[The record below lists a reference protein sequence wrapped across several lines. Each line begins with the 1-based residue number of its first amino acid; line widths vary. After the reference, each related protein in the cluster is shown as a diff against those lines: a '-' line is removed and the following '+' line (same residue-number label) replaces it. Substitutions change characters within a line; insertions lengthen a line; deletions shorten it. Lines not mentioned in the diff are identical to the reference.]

1 MEKAPLQQ
9 IEHGEVP
16 LAGGAPGESLDLGVL
31 HDRLLDELRGLRE
44 ACRDQPIGNPVQQL
58 ALRLARRIDAGDIG
72 AADLARLVQS
82 LAQASFVDRAAHLRA
97 YLGETAPVANLQRLA
112 ELVRDVARAD
122 TGTRA
127 FTDFRARL
135 ERAHGGLVL
144 TAHPTF
150 AQTEELTRAL
160 ADLAVGRDTEA
171 ATALASS
178 VPHRPPADLTLDV
191 EHAWSIRALHHLHDA
206 LEAAHRTAFTA
217 ARELYPDD
225 WTQLRPRLVTL
236 ASWVGYDHD
245 GRTDITWLATLTK
258 RLMLKREHLERL
270 ARRVTELIE
279 GTQGQVSTTLQLL
292 ESVLTL
298 AAKQVDDQ
306 LAAASFD
313 PADAAAAT
321 PFDQRLQD
329 SRAQALTDT
338 GRLRTLLA
346 QAMGQARDDA
356 LKIELGVLLASLVTH
371 GLGLAHTHVRINA
384 THLHNAVRLAV
395 GLETHPTDPT
405 RRRTY
410 VNAINEL
417 IGKAKPQKVTFEI
430 LAGERSTA
438 RKVLMT
444 TAKILQTIDGET
456 RIRVLIAETESAFTL
471 LSALYLSR
479 LFGIEDNVELSPLFE
494 TQEALE
500 HGERVIDEALK
511 SPHFKAYVRRQ
522 GRLCV
527 QFGYSDSG
535 RYLGQMAATN
545 GIERLR
551 LKLAEVMERHQLAG
565 VELVLFDT
573 HGESVGRGGHPASV
587 TDRLRYLHTPAAQAE
602 FTRRG
607 IPVKPESSYQGA
619 DGWAFFM
626 NPEASLALLRGVLE
640 TLLVSSQ
647 EGSDDPVYQDADF
660 AAEFFATTGAAF
672 AGLVDDPNYAALL
685 GAFHT
690 NMLYRTGSR
699 PVQRQHQGWT
709 GPIDVTH
716 PSQLRAI
723 PNNAVLQQLGLLANT
738 VYGVGKAARQNP
750 ETFHAMLAGSAR
762 FRRAMVLVNWARTAS
777 SADVLQSY
785 LDVLD
790 PGLWLTWSARDSDS
804 AYGGRAKALRQVAGR
819 LERGDLHARVTRVA
833 LALKGDH
840 LDLCRA
846 MTRAEKA
853 LPGLAPA
860 QVDTLTLLHVVRVA
874 MLMRLLLL
882 ATAIPE
888 FSPEHGISQ
897 EQIFDRVAHLDI
909 QGVVAELYEIF
920 PRSRADR
927 NGGAANAA
935 GSELGYDREH
945 EQIFQPML
953 LLHDLI
959 RQAGV
964 AIGYQI
970 GAMG

>member
-9 IEHGEVP
+9 IENGAVSPE
-16 LAGGAPGESLDLGVL
+16 GGAPGEPLGPGDL
-31 HDRLLDELRGLRE
+31 HDRLIEELRALRE
-44 ACRDQPIGNPVQQL
+44 ACSDQPIGNPVQQL
-58 ALRLARRIDAGDIG
+58 ALRLARRIDAGEIA

-82 LAQASFVDRAAHLRA
+82 LAQASFIDRAAHLKA
-97 YLGETAPVANLQRLA
+97 YLGETAPAANLQRLA
-112 ELVRDVARAD
+112 DLVRAAAR
-122 TGTRA
+122 TESGPLA
-127 FTDFRARL
+127 FSDFRTRL

-160 ADLAVGRDTEA
+160 ADLAAGRDTGA
-171 ATALASS
+171 ATALAGN
-178 VPHRPPADLTLDV
+178 VPHRPPAELTLDV
-191 EHAWSIRALHHLHDA
+191 EHAWSVRALHHLHDA
-206 LEAAHRTAFTA
+206 VEAAHRSAFA
-217 ARELYPDD
+217 VARDLYPEE
-225 WTQLRPRLVTL
+225 WTELRPRLVTL

-245 GRTDITWLATLTK
+245 GRTDITWLATLSK
-258 RLMLKREHLERL
+258 RLILKCEHLKRLG
-270 ARRVTELIE
+270 RRVTELIE

-306 LAAASFD
+306 LAAAAID
-313 PADAAAAT
+313 PSDLAAVT
-321 PFDQRLQD
+321 PFGQRLQD
-329 SRAQALTDT
+329 SRGQALTDT
-338 GRLRTLLA
+338 GRLRTLLS
-346 QAMGQARDDA
+346 QAMSQARDDH
-356 LKIELGVLLASLVTH
+356 LRTELGVLLASLVTH

-417 IGKAKPQKVTFEI
+417 IGKARPQKVAFET

-444 TAKILQTIDGET
+444 TAKILETIDGET

-471 LSALYLSR
+471 LSALYLAR
-479 LFGIEDNVELSPLFE
+479 LFGIEDQVELSPLFE
-494 TQEALE
+494 TQQALE

-551 LKLAEVMERHQLAG
+551 LKLAETMERHQLAG

-587 TDRLRYLHTPAAQAE
+587 ADRLLYLHTPASQAE
-602 FTRRG
+602 FRRRG
-607 IPVKPESSYQGA
+607 IAVKPESSYQGA

-626 NPEASLALLRGVLE
+626 NPEVSLALLRGVLE
-640 TLLVSSQ
+640 TLLVPSP
-647 EGSDDPVYQDADF
+647 EGSDDPVYQDPDF

-738 VYGVGKAARQNP
+738 VHGVGKAALQNP
-750 ETFHAMLAGSAR
+750 DNFHAMLAGSPR
-762 FRRAMVLVNWARTAS
+762 FRRAMALVNWARTAS

-790 PGLWLTWSARDSDS
+790 PGLWLTWSAREN
-804 AYGGRAKALRQVAGR
+804 GRAKALRQVASG

-833 LALKGDH
+833 LALKADH

-846 MTRAEKA
+846 MTGTGSS
-853 LPGLAPA
+853 LPGLEPA
-860 QVDTLTLLHVVRVA
+860 QLDTLTLLHVVRVA

-897 EQIFDRVAHLDI
+897 EQIFDRIAHLDI
-909 QGVVAELYEIF
+909 QGVVAELYDIF
-920 PRSRADR
+920 PRGRA
-927 NGGAANAA
+927 NGGGAAANSG

-964 AIGYQI
+964 AIGYQL